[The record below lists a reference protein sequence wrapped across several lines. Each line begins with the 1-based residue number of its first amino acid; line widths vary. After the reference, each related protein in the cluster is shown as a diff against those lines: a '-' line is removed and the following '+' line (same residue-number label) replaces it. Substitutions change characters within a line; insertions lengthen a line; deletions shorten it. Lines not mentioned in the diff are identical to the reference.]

1 MSHTSINQPLGAEAS
16 LINTEGSLE
25 VRRWLDSVRTITQTV
40 VTAQPL
46 TNVLDL
52 IAGTAASLMGYD
64 FCGVLL
70 PDASGRKLTIEGSSG
85 LSSEYIAQVNA
96 NHPVLLDQ
104 DAALEAPSSRAFRT
118 GRPVA
123 IADIQAEPQFAPW
136 GGVAKEQGYRSMISV
151 PLLESEH
158 AVIGTLNCYR
168 ANIHDYGPQETALL
182 AVLADHAAIALTTS
196 RLRSAEARQIEELV
210 LLNRELHLQ
219 RDLLQ
224 KSEDIHQKLTE
235 IALRGGGVPGIA
247 TALSTLI
254 SRAILIED
262 VQGTVIGRSDHAEG
276 FPDDRA
282 RAGTRDQQ
290 TTPFGIYPVLLD
302 ESEVARIWTAGG
314 PEPLTAIERRAVE
327 HAAVVTSLELLR
339 ARTAE
344 EAQWRLQG
352 AVLNDLLTGEPSA
365 MSTIVARAERLGHDL
380 TLEHSMVV
388 ISLTHVAQSD
398 VNTCLQQALRRI
410 NAWTAPFKPRPL
422 SGLHHDRIVVL
433 MPAPFGQS
441 TSQIDLSDEVR
452 RLAASRRPIASAT
465 AVSLGA
471 CPDLKM
477 YPRAYRSAAGALDML
492 ALSGQTDTSVTLDDL
507 GLVGLLLQLDDAH
520 QLLQYA
526 DRTLGPV
533 RAHDTSRG
541 TELIRTL
548 RTYFACG
555 LVNTDTARLLQVHP
569 NTVGQRLRR
578 IQALTDKDLTRP
590 DHAIEL
596 ATALTVGDVAQAT
609 PKSSRGQQ

>member
-1 MSHTSINQPLGAEAS
+1 MSYPSISGPPSAEAS
-16 LINTEGSLE
+16 LESTEGSLE
-25 VRRWLDSVRTITQTV
+25 VRRWLDSVRAITQTV

-46 TNVLDL
+46 TDVLDL

-70 PDASGRKLTIEGSSG
+70 PDASSRKLTIEGSSG
-85 LSSEYIAQVNA
+85 LSSDYIAQVNA

-104 DAALEAPSSRAFRT
+104 DAAFEAPSSRAFRT

-151 PLLESEH
+151 PLLDSDH

-168 ANIHDYGPQETALL
+168 ANIHDYGQQETALL

-247 TALSTLI
+247 AALSILI
-254 SRAILIED
+254 SRDILIED
-262 VQGTVIGRSDHAEG
+262 AQGTVIGRSDPAVR
-276 FPDDRA
+276 FPDDQT
-282 RAGTRDQQ
+282 RAGTRDDEASL
-290 TTPFGIYPVLLD
+290 FGIYPVLLD

-352 AVLNDLLTGEPSA
+352 AVLNDLLTGESSA
-365 MSTIVARAERLGHDL
+365 MSTIVARAERVGHDL

-422 SGLHHDRIVVL
+422 SAIHHDRIVVL
-433 MPAPFGQS
+433 IPAAFGQS
-441 TSQIDLSDEVR
+441 TFQMDLSDEVR

-465 AVSLGA
+465 AVSLGP

-492 ALSGQTDTSVTLDDL
+492 ALTGQTDTSVTLDDL
-507 GLVGLLLQLDDAH
+507 GLVGLLLQLDDAY

-533 RAHDTSRG
+533 RAHDSSRG

-548 RTYFACG
+548 RTYFSCG
-555 LVNTDTARLLQVHP
+555 LVSADTARLLHVHP

-578 IQALTDKDLTRP
+578 IQALTNKDLTRP
-590 DHAIEL
+590 DHAMEL
-596 ATALTVGDVAQAT
+596 AAALTVGDVAQAT
-609 PKSSRGQQ
+609 PRP